1 MCVKDEIGEASEE
14 TERLLSCDAAV
25 GKGSSFVNCPTNRS
39 ENTVT
44 IDDVNL
50 VTDFVPIIRCGEC
63 SDIGNRSYME
73 DTHICISD
81 LAEKFGCPSLEGET
95 ISFYGVFDGHGGK
108 DAAHFVRD
116 NLPRIIVDD
125 SDFPLEL
132 EKVIIRSYL
141 ETDLQFAKT
150 CHPQLIPSSGT
161 TALSAMILGRSLLV
175 ANAGDCRAVL
185 SQRGVAIEMSK
196 DHKPSCANER
206 KRIESLGGFIVDDAY
221 LNGELGVTR
230 ALGDWGFEGLKDI
243 DQPDGPLIAE
253 PELKKI
259 MLTKEDEFLL
269 IGSDGIWDVFSNQ
282 NAVDF
287 ARRQLQ
293 QHNDATACCK
303 ELVQAA
309 KNRGAMDN
317 LTIVMV
323 CFHVDPPPART
334 MQRRRHTISTKGFH
348 TLSDLLKE
356 KVVSPTSLE

>member
-1 MCVKDEIGEASEE
+1 MCVKDEIGEVSEQ
-14 TERLLSCDAAV
+14 TEKLLSCDATV
-25 GKGSSFVNCPTNRS
+25 GKSSSFDNRPTNGS
-39 ENTVT
+39 VNTVT
-44 IDDVNL
+44 IDDVNPI
-50 VTDFVPIIRCGEC
+50 TDFVPIIRSGEW
-63 SDIGNRSYME
+63 SDIGTRSYME

-81 LAEKFGCPSLEGET
+81 LAKKFGCCNLKGEAV
-95 ISFYGVFDGHGGK
+95 SFYGVFDGHGGK

-116 NLPRIIVDD
+116 NLPMVIAED

-132 EKVIIRSYL
+132 EKVIVRSYL

-150 CHPQLIPSSGT
+150 CSPPLTPSSGT

-206 KRIESLGGFIVDDAY
+206 NRIESLGGFIVDDAY
-221 LNGELGVTR
+221 LNGELAVTR

-243 DQPDGPLIAE
+243 DQPNGLLIAE

-293 QHNDATACCK
+293 EHNDATTCCK
-303 ELVQAA
+303 ELVQEAM
-309 KNRGAMDN
+309 KRGAMDN

-323 CFHVDPPPART
+323 CFHMDPPPART
-334 MQRRRHTISTKGFH
+334 VQRRKRTISTKGFH

-356 KVVSPTSLE
+356 KVASPTSLE